1 MNVRNRVLSIIFL
14 CCFLQ
19 ESEAQDPN
27 FSQYFS
33 SPLTLNPA
41 NTGNFEG
48 PRRLATNF
56 RNQWQGVGDPFLT
69 GTVSFDSEIFKN
81 RVGAGNRLAFG
92 LMGLFDRTAGGGLNS
107 SYFSASLGYHVY
119 LDPNE
124 TQKLSIGFQGTLA
137 SRRLDNSIL
146 TYANQFT
153 SGGFNSSLPSNE
165 IPTVGGI
172 NYLDFNTGLL
182 YTQMNE
188 LGGFYFGTSLYHIL
202 RPNESFYEVDGG
214 KLPFRVNFSAGGL
227 ITMVNSDKIHLSGLF
242 INQSLQKQATLGM
255 IYEIKTDN
263 AINDISFLFGGFI
276 RIQDAIIPYLGT
288 KFNDLQVGLTYDVIN
303 SSLNLSGTRNNSIEI
318 ALVYNFLDKTTYK
331 RYVPWY

>member
-1 MNVRNRVLSIIFL
+1 MKFRNSFLSIVIL
-14 CCFLQ
+14 CFILQ
-19 ESEAQDPN
+19 NSEAQDPN

-56 RNQWQGVGDPFLT
+56 RNQWQGIGDPFLT
-69 GTVSFDSEIFKN
+69 GTVSFDSEILKN

-92 LMGLFDRTAGGGLNS
+92 FMGLFDRTAGGALNS
-107 SYFSASLGYHVY
+107 SYFSTSLGYHVY
-119 LDPNE
+119 LDPDE

-137 SRRLDNSIL
+137 SRRLDNNLL

-153 SGGFNSSLPSNE
+153 SGGFSPSLPSNE
-165 IPTVGGI
+165 MPTVGGI
-172 NYLDFNTGLL
+172 NYLDFNTGLI

-202 RPNESFYEVDGG
+202 RPNESFYENDGG
-214 KLPFRVNFSAGGL
+214 ELSFRVNFSAGGL
-227 ITMVNSDKIHLSGLF
+227 ITMFNSDKIHLSGLF

-255 IYEIKTDN
+255 IYEKRLEN
-263 AINDISFLFGGFI
+263 SINDISFLFGGFI
-276 RIQDAIIPYLGT
+276 RIQDAIIPYVGT
-288 KFNDLQVGLTYDVIN
+288 KFNDLQLGLTYDIIN
-303 SSLNLSGTRNNSIEI
+303 SSLNLGGTRNNSIEI
-318 ALVYNFLDKTTYK
+318 ALVYNFLDKDAYK